1 MSYIP
6 DCRTD
11 TIYNPNNLKTEDK
24 HFVHGFDWCVE
35 MAVDNFFNNLDV
47 EITSDTY
54 LGHLLNEEVPEDLKD
69 EYEMNYTYVDREEDK
84 VEKRTV
90 KTYADLIRLKLLD
103 WCEMQRDELIVS
115 MIDNDVELDRDE
127 IEKIMEEEKEG

>member
-24 HFVHGFDWCVE
+24 RFVHGFDWCVE
-35 MAVDNFFNNLDV
+35 MAVDNFFNNLDE

-54 LGHLLNEEVPEDLKD
+54 LGHFLNEEVPKDLKE
-69 EYEMNYTYVDREEDK
+69 EYEMNYTYVDRDEDR

-115 MIDNDVELDRDE
+115 MVDNDVELDRDE
-127 IEKIMEEEKEG
+127 IEKIMEEDKEG